1 MPLIK
6 NFRAT
11 DVWKAFILNSL
22 LTSMIILVSITSK
35 QYLDNFI
42 DDDDIDNMNTKGKN
56 VRNTDFKNILIS
68 FLLTFMICMISY
80 TIMYYTFG
88 FGGGLLSN

>member
-1 MPLIK
+1 MPLIR

-22 LTSMIILVSITSK
+22 LTSVIILVSITSK

-42 DDDDIDNMNTKGKN
+42 EDDHTNETGKN
-56 VRNTDFKNILIS
+56 IRKTSPQNILIS
-68 FLLTFMICMISY
+68 FLLTFIISMLSY
-80 TIMYYTFG
+80 TIMYYIFG
-88 FGGGLLSN
+88 FGGGMITT

>member
-1 MPLIK
+1 MPLIR

-22 LTSMIILVSITSK
+22 LTSIIILVSITSK

-42 DDDDIDNMNTKGKN
+42 EDNDTTITGKN
-56 VRNTDFKNILIS
+56 VRKTSVPNIIIS
-68 FLLTFMICMISY
+68 FVLTFIISMISY

-88 FGGGLLSN
+88 FGGGMVAS

>member
-1 MPLIK
+1 MPLIR

-22 LTSMIILVSITSK
+22 LTSVIILVSITSK

-42 DDDDIDNMNTKGKN
+42 EDDYTNETGKN
-56 VRNTDFKNILIS
+56 IRKTSLQNILIS
-68 FLLTFMICMISY
+68 FLLTFIICMLSY
-80 TIMYYTFG
+80 TIMYYIFG
-88 FGGGLLSN
+88 FGGGMITT

>member
-1 MPLIK
+1 MPLIR

-22 LTSMIILVSITSK
+22 LTSVIILVSITSK

-42 DDDDIDNMNTKGKN
+42 EDDDTNETGKN
-56 VRNTDFKNILIS
+56 IRKTSLQNILIS
-68 FLLTFMICMISY
+68 FLLTFIICMLSY
-80 TIMYYTFG
+80 TIMYYIFG
-88 FGGGLLSN
+88 FGGGMITT

>member
-22 LTSMIILVSITSK
+22 LTSVIILVSITSK
-35 QYLDNFI
+35 QYLDNFVE
-42 DDDDIDNMNTKGKN
+42 DDDANTTNKN
-56 VRNTDFKNILIS
+56 IRKTSLQNILIS
-68 FLLTFMICMISY
+68 FVLTFIISMLSY

-88 FGGGLLSN
+88 FGGGMVSS

>member
-22 LTSMIILVSITSK
+22 LTSVIILVSITSK
-35 QYLDNFI
+35 QYLDNFVEE
-42 DDDDIDNMNTKGKN
+42 DDANTTNKN
-56 VRNTDFKNILIS
+56 IRKTSLQNILIS
-68 FLLTFMICMISY
+68 FVLTFIISMLSY

-88 FGGGLLSN
+88 FGGGMVSS

>member
-1 MPLIK
+1 MPLIR

-22 LTSMIILVSITSK
+22 LTSVIILVSITSK

-42 DDDDIDNMNTKGKN
+42 EDDNDTNTTSKN
-56 VRNTDFKNILIS
+56 IRKTSIPNILIS
-68 FLLTFMICMISY
+68 FVLTFIISMLSY
-80 TIMYYTFG
+80 TIMY
-88 FGGGLLSN
+88 

>member
-1 MPLIK
+1 MPLIR

-22 LTSMIILVSITSK
+22 LTSVIILVSITSK

-42 DDDDIDNMNTKGKN
+42 EDDNDTNTTSKN
-56 VRNTDFKNILIS
+56 IRKTSIPNILIS
-68 FLLTFMICMISY
+68 FVLTFIISMLSY

-88 FGGGLLSN
+88 FGGGMVSS

>member
-22 LTSMIILVSITSK
+22 LTSVIILVSITSK
-35 QYLDNFI
+35 QYLDNFVE
-42 DDDDIDNMNTKGKN
+42 DDDANTTSKN
-56 VRNTDFKNILIS
+56 IRKTSIPNILIS
-68 FLLTFMICMISY
+68 FVLTFIISMLSY

-88 FGGGLLSN
+88 FGGGMVAS

>member
-22 LTSMIILVSITSK
+22 LTSVIILVSITSK
-35 QYLDNFI
+35 QYLDNFVEE
-42 DDDDIDNMNTKGKN
+42 DDANTTNKN
-56 VRNTDFKNILIS
+56 IRKTSLQNILIS
-68 FLLTFMICMISY
+68 FVLTFIISMISY

-88 FGGGLLSN
+88 FGSGMVSS

>member
-6 NFRAT
+6 NFHAT

-22 LTSMIILVSITSK
+22 LTSVIILVSITSK
-35 QYLDNFI
+35 QYLDNFVEE
-42 DDDDIDNMNTKGKN
+42 DDANTTNKN
-56 VRNTDFKNILIS
+56 IRKTSLQNILIS
-68 FLLTFMICMISY
+68 FVLTFIISMLSY

-88 FGGGLLSN
+88 FGGGMVSS

>member
-1 MPLIK
+1 MPLIR

-22 LTSMIILVSITSK
+22 LTSVIILVSITSK

-42 DDDDIDNMNTKGKN
+42 EDDNDTNTTSKN
-56 VRNTDFKNILIS
+56 IRKTSIPNILIS
-68 FLLTFMICMISY
+68 FVLTFIISMLSY
-80 TIMYYTFG
+80 IIMYYTFG
-88 FGGGLLSN
+88 FGGGMISS

>member
-6 NFRAT
+6 NVRAT

-22 LTSMIILVSITSK
+22 LTSIIILVSITSK

-42 DDDDIDNMNTKGKN
+42 EDDDTTITGKN
-56 VRNTDFKNILIS
+56 VRKTSVPNIIIS
-68 FLLTFMICMISY
+68 FVLTFIISMISY

-88 FGGGLLSN
+88 FGGGMVAS